1 MYVRGREQESKSRP
15 TSAKIRRKQSCIRC
29 RHGHTVFTTPNRQEM
44 LTRSKRKLEIEA
56 STRPLD
62 FFDFTELLK
71 ADRPTMNF
79 LAEPFKEEEKK
90 PEGLDDA
97 WEHDRWN
104 VDEYNH
110 AEDLGEYYANLTAP
124 CTLCKKQALFRSM
137 TARMIVEKY
146 KLPVGP
152 RFVGFKIFSFMSRTS
167 SIVKPELNRFD
178 YSYICSTCER
188 HARKYFHELGE
199 VTMISAALKEQL
211 VKNVS
216 EPIAQII
223 MAYANT
229 TLPV

>member
-1 MYVRGREQESKSRP
+1 MCEGESKSRP

-44 LTRSKRKLEIEA
+44 LTRSKRKLEIEV

-71 ADRPTMNF
+71 ADLPTMEF
-79 LAEPFKEEEKK
+79 LAEPFKEKDNESFEEYDYG
-90 PEGLDDA
+90 GLDFEDY
-97 WEHDRWN
+97 DGL
-104 VDEYNH
+104 EYYEDYD
-110 AEDLGEYYANLTAP
+110 AEDPGEHTNLTAP

-152 RFVGFKIFSFMSRTS
+152 RFVGFKIFSFMSRPS

-178 YSYICSTCER
+178 YSYICFTCDT

-199 VTMISAALKEQL
+199 VTTISTALKEQL